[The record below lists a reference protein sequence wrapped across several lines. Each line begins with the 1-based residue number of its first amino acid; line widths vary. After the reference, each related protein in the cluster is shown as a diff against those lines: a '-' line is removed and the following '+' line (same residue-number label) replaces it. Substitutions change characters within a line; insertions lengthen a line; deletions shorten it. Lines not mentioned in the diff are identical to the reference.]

1 MARLFKRLICVH
13 GALDLFIN
21 APALLGHHCRPRAEY
36 KVIYV
41 SCQVTMARHDLVM
54 PLLTTW
60 RHTNRPTRPCLISWY
75 GEGQWASHSTFISN
89 HNMSHCLSSAVAE
102 PTAST
107 YPDDDVIKWQHFP
120 PCWSFARGIHSV
132 TGGYHSQ
139 RPVTRCFDVFYDMRL
154 NKRLR
159 KHSGCQWFETPC
171 CSLWRHYNEL
181 HRKPWPSICCAI
193 TQSLKWLNRK

>member
-89 HNMSHCLSSAVAE
+89 HNMSHCLSSSCCR
-102 PTAST
+102 T
-107 YPDDDVIKWQHFP
+107 H
-120 PCWSFARGIHSV
+120 
-132 TGGYHSQ
+132 
-139 RPVTRCFDVFYDMRL
+139 
-154 NKRLR
+154 
-159 KHSGCQWFETPC
+159 CQYISRW
-171 CSLWRHYNEL
+171 WRHQMAAFSALLVLCEGNPL
-181 HRKPWPSICCAI
+181 GHRWIPLTKASDEVLWCFLWYAPEQTVEETLGMPVIWDALLLIV
-193 TQSLKWLNRK
+193 TSL